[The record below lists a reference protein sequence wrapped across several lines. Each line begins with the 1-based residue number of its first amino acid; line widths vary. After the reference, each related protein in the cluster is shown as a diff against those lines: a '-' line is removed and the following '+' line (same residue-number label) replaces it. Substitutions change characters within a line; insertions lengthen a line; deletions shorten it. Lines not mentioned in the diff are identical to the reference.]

1 MSGTMTGGM
10 QGMGAAGTGYGGSS
24 GNSLLQQ
31 LVLRALMSGG
41 GGTGGFTP
49 QSPTVAG
56 AANVSNS
63 PLSGLLMPQQ
73 RTSMG
78 MNPQVSM
85 PATQMQGNTGAS
97 SLGGANLQS
106 LLQALQNQQK
116 MQNQTPY
123 TGTTLTQGIGNL
135 LSGNAWSGMPTTA
148 TLQGLQNQANQNVA
162 GGAPGL

>member
-31 LVLRALMSGG
+31 LVLRALMSG

-116 MQNQTPY
+116 TQNQIPY
-123 TGTTLTQGIGNL
+123 SQQYGSPNNPTLFQGIGNL
-135 LSGNAWSGMPTTA
+135 FSSGQWNPTTA
-148 TLQGLQNQANQNVA
+148 ANVTNH
-162 GGAPGL
+162 GS